1 MLRRLDSRA
10 SEFDSELASVL
21 CRKVRI
27 NRDVRETVAQ
37 IVEDVR
43 SKGDDALLQFTALYD
58 DFLVAD
64 VAMLEIPSSKREAAL
79 LELSP
84 SLRQSLEH
92 ASARIEEFH
101 RHQKLSSWDYDDGQ
115 GSRLGQQ
122 VTAIEKVGIYV
133 PGGKAAYPSSVLMS
147 AIPAKIAGVKEVVMV
162 VPSPNGL
169 VNEIVLAASY
179 LADVDRVF
187 SIGGAQAVAA
197 LAFGTETIPRV
208 DKIVGPGNAYVAAA
222 KQMLFGEVGI
232 DMVAGPSEVV
242 VIADSGADPDWLA
255 MDLFAQAEHDENA
268 QSILIS
274 PDVDLMDKVMNSM
287 RVLLPKMH
295 RNKIIESSLAHNGAM
310 IQVDSLDSAVDT
322 ANYIAPEHLQLM
334 VRDPSLLLGKV
345 RNAGAIFC
353 GYFTAEVFGD
363 YCAGPNHVLPTAGTA
378 RFASP
383 LGVYDFQKRTTV
395 IWCSSRGA
403 SLLQETA
410 SVLAESEGLLAH
422 AKSAIY
428 RRTD

>member
-147 AIPAKIAGVKEVVMV
+147 AIPANIAGVKEVVMV

-197 LAFGTETIPRV
+197 LAF
-208 DKIVGPGNAYVAAA
+208 
-222 KQMLFGEVGI
+222 L
-232 DMVAGPSEVV
+232 S
-242 VIADSGADPDWLA
+242 
-255 MDLFAQAEHDENA
+255 
-268 QSILIS
+268 LI
-274 PDVDLMDKVMNSM
+274 
-287 RVLLPKMH
+287 H
-295 RNKIIESSLAHNGAM
+295 I
-310 IQVDSLDSAVDT
+310 
-322 ANYIAPEHLQLM
+322 
-334 VRDPSLLLGKV
+334 
-345 RNAGAIFC
+345 
-353 GYFTAEVFGD
+353 
-363 YCAGPNHVLPTAGTA
+363 
-378 RFASP
+378 
-383 LGVYDFQKRTTV
+383 
-395 IWCSSRGA
+395 
-403 SLLQETA
+403 
-410 SVLAESEGLLAH
+410 
-422 AKSAIY
+422 
-428 RRTD
+428 